1 MGIRCKT
8 RRLVSNTLFSKGPI
22 SKAGS
27 CSIEQYAAKK
37 DPFRVGP
44 TGKIPTPWP
53 YGRKV
58 EAFQYRVGLD
68 VYDKALEKRVL
79 NALNKFGIQFS
90 TAGVQNLYQR
100 GFPEAA
106 EDISMQTRDTD
117 TTRWQEAVDY
127 IYEMVKDAAAVR
139 IATAEVGEHKFSD
152 IDDIERPTVIVF
164 VAPGSLAHWAEVEAQ
179 IHQTIEA
186 VPFEGDVE
194 IALEILPS
202 FNVPSTGPSTADTPT
217 TRKPIRIPH
226 PALSHSHT
234 GSPAKRFRNGTP
246 LHNASGLD
254 AALCRLP
261 DRYCARLRL

>member
-1 MGIRCKT
+1 MAVK
-8 RRLVSNTLFSKGPI
+8 LKLFS
-22 SKAGS
+22 
-27 CSIEQYAAKK
+27 IEW
-37 DPFRVGP
+37 D
-44 TGKIPTPWP
+44 WMC
-53 YGRKV
+53 
-58 EAFQYRVGLD
+58 
-68 VYDKALEKRVL
+68 
-79 NALNKFGIQFS
+79 
-90 TAGVQNLYQR
+90 VQNLYQR

-127 IYEMVKDAAAVR
+127 IYEMVKDAAA
-139 IATAEVGEHKFSD
+139 HKFSD

-217 TRKPIRIPH
+217 TSKHPRLLSSQQEIHAPIDMVMRHCRYRGKNRWDHHSSLVHTNVTFYLPFLSATIRSFLVRKR
-226 PALSHSHT
+226 SE
-234 GSPAKRFRNGTP
+234 TP
-246 LHNASGLD
+246 
-254 AALCRLP
+254 
-261 DRYCARLRL
+261 